1 MDLWSY
7 LRALL
12 RWWWLLVLV
21 PLIAFVLAFFV
32 LFPTTPWQTTWNMA
46 ITFEGNP
53 AKASSFE
60 YVDFIVLDDMEH
72 LLQSD
77 VLGDHV
83 YMQLPEEITSRYSR
97 EEIGQMYS
105 SYRHA
110 RFVQIWVTGE
120 DPDVVETVA
129 RATEAALP
137 EAVNEYLIPADNV
150 SYPGK
155 VETVDRIT
163 APEQLVQE
171 RWLNIGA
178 VTGAGLILALC
189 LVGVAEWLRLSYRAK
204 YGAR

>member
-7 LRALL
+7 LGALL

-32 LFPTTPWQTTWNMA
+32 LFPEAPWQTTWKTV

-77 VLGDHV
+77 VIGDQV
-83 YMQLPEEITSRYSR
+83 YLHLPDDITSRYSR
-97 EEIGQMYS
+97 EDIGQMYS

-110 RFVQIWVTGE
+110 RFVQIWVTGDE
-120 DPDVVETVA
+120 PEVVDAVA
-129 RATEAALP
+129 QATEAVLP
-137 EAVNEYLIPADNV
+137 EAVNEYLIPPDNPDF
-150 SYPGK
+150 PGM
-155 VETVDRIT
+155 VETVDRLGE
-163 APEQLVQE
+163 PVQLAME
-171 RWLNIGA
+171 RWQKVAA
-178 VTGAGLILALC
+178 VTGVGVITALC
-189 LVGVAEWLRLSYRAK
+189 LVGIVEWLSMSHRLK
-204 YGAR
+204 YGER